1 MSILS
6 SSLLLL
12 HVQAN
17 ETNKLY
23 FTDTNINYIQ
33 SKLIQYTKQQ
43 TGQQISKQNC
53 NDVLQAMQYFYANYP
68 QLTIN
73 DITARQ
79 NVEQLNDLVIR
90 DLLSQIVSNVKQ
102 YLSYIKDINSSRT
115 LLEYGAATSIKGT
128 Y

>member
-12 HVQAN
+12 HTQLN

-23 FTDTNINYIQ
+23 FTETNIDYIQ
-33 SKLIQYTKQQ
+33 SQLIIKTKQQ
-43 TGQQISKQNC
+43 IGQQISKQNC
-53 NDVLQAMQYFYANYP
+53 NDVLQAMQYFYVNYP
-68 QLTIN
+68 HLSLN
-73 DITARQ
+73 DNTAR
-79 NVEQLNDLVIR
+79 NNIDQLNNLVIR

-102 YLSYIKDINSSRT
+102 YLSYIKDINSART
-115 LLEYGAATSIKGT
+115 LLDYGSATSIKGT